1 MAFKRHTYDGGK
13 FVNIS
18 ELKQRFSS
26 IVKIKKGG
34 QKIVYQAV
42 NAQGETVALKIIG
55 NAADPR
61 VLQEIDI
68 VKGLSLSN
76 VPRIIESGIV
86 TDETIGEDALYIVE
100 QYVDGIS
107 LRDWLNAGNTADLT
121 MAYRILNTLLTV
133 EIELE
138 KSGIL
143 HRDINPN
150 NIILGKDGLV
160 YLIDFG
166 LAKKLGGMSLT
177 QTAAIHGPFTPGYAP
192 HEQFAN
198 IKLAQDVRT
207 DLFQIG
213 VTIYECCTGKN
224 PFVNPNETLYQI
236 MTRTMTMI
244 PPNLTLRGDTRG
256 MFSMFINML
265 MAKNQSQRPDTAIDA
280 MRYLLAIKSSLN
292 LGG

>member
-1 MAFKRHTYDGGK
+1 M
-13 FVNIS
+13 NIS
-18 ELKQRFSS
+18 ELKSKFSS

-34 QKIVYQAV
+34 QKIVYSAV

-55 NAADPR
+55 NATDPR

-68 VKGLSLSN
+68 VKGLAIPN

-86 TDETIGEDALYIVE
+86 TDDTVGEDALYIVE

-107 LRDWLNAGNTADLT
+107 LRDWLNAGNMADLS
-121 MAYRILNTLLTV
+121 MAYKILHTLLTV

-138 KSGIL
+138 KCGIL

-150 NIILGKDGLV
+150 NIILGKDGMV
-160 YLIDFG
+160 YVIDFG
-166 LAKKLGGMSLT
+166 LAKRLGGTSLT
-177 QTAAIHGPFTPGYAP
+177 QTAAAHGPFTPGYAP

-213 VTIYECCTGKN
+213 VTLYECCTGKN
-224 PFVNPNETLYQI
+224 PFVKPNETIYQI
-236 MTRTMTMI
+236 MTRTMTVV
-244 PPNLTLRGDTRG
+244 PPNLALQGDTKG
-256 MFSMFINML
+256 MFGLFINML
-265 MAKNQSQRPDTAIDA
+265 MAKNQSQRPETATDA
-280 MRYLLAIKSSLN
+280 MRYLLAIKASLN

>member
-1 MAFKRHTYDGGK
+1 M
-13 FVNIS
+13 NIS
-18 ELKQRFSS
+18 ELKSKFSA

-34 QKIVYQAV
+34 QKIVYSAI

-55 NAADPR
+55 NATDPR

-68 VKGLSLSN
+68 VKGLAIPN

-86 TDETIGEDALYIVE
+86 TDDTVGEDALYIVE
-100 QYVDGIS
+100 QYIDGIS
-107 LRDWLNAGNTADLT
+107 LRDWLNAGNTADLS
-121 MAYRILNTLLTV
+121 MAYKILHTLLTV

-138 KSGIL
+138 KCGIL

-150 NIILGKDGLV
+150 NIILGKDGMV
-160 YLIDFG
+160 YVIDFG
-166 LAKKLGGMSLT
+166 LAKKLGGTSLT
-177 QTAAIHGPFTPGYAP
+177 QTAAAHGPFTPGYAP

-213 VTIYECCTGKN
+213 VTLYECCTGKN
-224 PFVNPNETLYQI
+224 PFVKPNETVYQI
-236 MTRTMTMI
+236 MTRTMTVV
-244 PPNLTLRGDTRG
+244 PPNLALQGDTKG
-256 MFSMFINML
+256 MFSLFINML
-265 MAKNQSQRPDTAIDA
+265 MAKNQSQRPETATDA
-280 MRYLLAIKSSLN
+280 MRYLLAIKASLN

>member
-1 MAFKRHTYDGGK
+1 M
-13 FVNIS
+13 NIS
-18 ELKQRFSS
+18 ELKSKFSS

-34 QKIVYQAV
+34 QKIVYSAV

-55 NAADPR
+55 NATDPR

-68 VKGLSLSN
+68 VKGLAIPN

-86 TDETIGEDALYIVE
+86 TDDTVGEDALYIVE
-100 QYVDGIS
+100 QYIDGIS
-107 LRDWLNAGNTADLT
+107 LRDWLNAGNTADLS
-121 MAYRILNTLLTV
+121 MAYKILHTLLMV

-138 KSGIL
+138 KCGIL

-150 NIILGKDGLV
+150 NIILGKDGMV
-160 YLIDFG
+160 YVIDFG
-166 LAKKLGGMSLT
+166 LAKKLGGTSLT
-177 QTAAIHGPFTPGYAP
+177 QTAAAHGPFTPGYAP

-213 VTIYECCTGKN
+213 VTLYECCTGKN
-224 PFVNPNETLYQI
+224 PFVKPNETVYQI
-236 MTRTMTMI
+236 MTRTMTVV
-244 PPNLTLRGDTRG
+244 PPNLALQGDTKG
-256 MFSMFINML
+256 MFSLFINML
-265 MAKNQSQRPDTAIDA
+265 MAKNQSQRPETATDA
-280 MRYLLAIKSSLN
+280 MRYLLAIKASLN

>member
-1 MAFKRHTYDGGK
+1 M
-13 FVNIS
+13 NIS
-18 ELKQRFSS
+18 ELKSKFSS

-34 QKIVYQAV
+34 QKIVYSAV

-55 NAADPR
+55 NATDPR

-68 VKGLSLSN
+68 VKGLAIPN

-86 TDETIGEDALYIVE
+86 TDDTVGEDALYIVE

-107 LRDWLNAGNTADLT
+107 LRDWLNAGNTADLS
-121 MAYRILNTLLTV
+121 MAYRILHTLLTV

-138 KSGIL
+138 KCGIL

-150 NIILGKDGLV
+150 NIILGKDGMV
-160 YLIDFG
+160 YVIDFG
-166 LAKKLGGMSLT
+166 LAKRLGGTSLT
-177 QTAAIHGPFTPGYAP
+177 QTAAAHGPFTPGYAP

-213 VTIYECCTGKN
+213 VTLYECCTGKN
-224 PFVNPNETLYQI
+224 PFVKPNETIYQI
-236 MTRTMTMI
+236 MTRTMTVV
-244 PPNLTLRGDTRG
+244 PPNLALQGDTKG
-256 MFSMFINML
+256 MFGLFINML
-265 MAKNQSQRPDTAIDA
+265 MAKNQSQRPETATDA
-280 MRYLLAIKSSLN
+280 MRYLLAIKASLI

>member
-1 MAFKRHTYDGGK
+1 M
-13 FVNIS
+13 NIS
-18 ELKQRFSS
+18 ELKSKFSS

-34 QKIVYQAV
+34 QKIVYSAV

-55 NAADPR
+55 NATDPR

-68 VKGLSLSN
+68 VKGLAIPN

-86 TDETIGEDALYIVE
+86 TDDTVGEDALYIVE
-100 QYVDGIS
+100 QYVDGIC
-107 LRDWLNAGNTADLT
+107 LRDWLNAGNTADLS
-121 MAYRILNTLLTV
+121 MAYKILHTLLTV

-138 KSGIL
+138 KCGIL

-150 NIILGKDGLV
+150 NIILGKDGMV
-160 YLIDFG
+160 YVIDFG
-166 LAKKLGGMSLT
+166 LAKRLGGTSLT
-177 QTAAIHGPFTPGYAP
+177 QTAAAHGPFTPGYAP

-213 VTIYECCTGKN
+213 VTLYECCTGKN
-224 PFVNPNETLYQI
+224 PFVKPNETIYQI
-236 MTRTMTMI
+236 MTRTMTVV
-244 PPNLTLRGDTRG
+244 PPNLALQGDTKG
-256 MFSMFINML
+256 MFGLFINML
-265 MAKNQSQRPDTAIDA
+265 MAKNQSQRPETATDA
-280 MRYLLAIKSSLN
+280 MRYLLAIKASLN